1 MTEAVSTPSELET
14 WVDEVKQRQNA
25 EDAAETIKMT
35 KELLAGLVCEGI
47 PTPVTGV
54 EENGIVSLSWL
65 TPTTFMEVWVNPQG
79 GYEFLWLNTTATR
92 ADRKPEDT
100 LEFTE
105 TKVGPAINA
114 VASWDFTGIYE
125 NRHFS

>member
-1 MTEAVSTPSELET
+1 MTEAVDTTAPDET
-14 WVDEVKQRQNA
+14 WIDEVKQRLNA

-65 TPTTFMEVWVNPQG
+65 TKTTFMEIWVDAKE
-79 GYEFLWLNTTATR
+79 GYEFLWMDTTVTQ
-92 ADRKPEDT
+92 ADRKPEHT

>member
-1 MTEAVSTPSELET
+1 MTEAVNTPAGLET
-14 WVDEVKQRQNA
+14 WIDEVKQRQNP

-54 EENGIVSLSWL
+54 EENGVVSLSWL
-65 TPTTFMEVWVNPQG
+65 TKTTFMEIWVDAKE
-79 GYEFLWLNTTATR
+79 GYEFLWMDTTVIKE
-92 ADRKPEDT
+92 DRKPEHT

-114 VASWDFTGIYE
+114 VASWDFEDMYP

>member
-65 TPTTFMEVWVNPQG
+65 TPTTFMEVWVNPQE